1 MVTSDLL
8 GASGLLVAVI
18 GVLYSVWYDE
28 ITRGTSVRVARH
40 RLDRATDIAAV
51 RRVILSRAAP
61 LTAAGICLVAV
72 LAPPAID
79 LITKAFTTGFGHPYD
94 AIKACFVLVWVFGIG
109 LTLSTVAST
118 FALVVKYRSLIGPD
132 LA

>member
-28 ITRGTSVRVARH
+28 ITRGASVRVARH
-40 RLDRATDIAAV
+40 RLDRATDIATV
-51 RRVILSRAAP
+51 RRILLTRAAP

-79 LITKAFTTGFGHPYD
+79 VVSRAFTTGFGHPYD
-94 AIKACFVLVWVFGIG
+94 AVKACFLLVWVFGVG
-109 LTLSTVAST
+109 LTLSTAAST
-118 FALVVKYRSLIGPD
+118 FTLVAKYRSLLGPD